1 MVSLKAVCA
10 LKIYQNTKCHVPM
23 LSGGSFAFTSEVGMN
38 ISYSGM
44 IAATVLN
51 FMASRSLSVA

>member
-10 LKIYQNTKCHVPM
+10 LKIYPKCHVPT

-38 ISYSGM
+38 IRYSGM
-44 IAATVLN
+44 IAATALN
-51 FMASRSLSVA
+51 FMESRSLSVA